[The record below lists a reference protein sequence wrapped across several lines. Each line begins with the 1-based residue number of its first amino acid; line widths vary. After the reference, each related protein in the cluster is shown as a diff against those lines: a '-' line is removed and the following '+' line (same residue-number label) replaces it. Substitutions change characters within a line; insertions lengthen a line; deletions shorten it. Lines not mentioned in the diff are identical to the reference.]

1 MPYAI
6 VIHAFPKTALP
17 VVHAQGKVLHGLFY
31 ELLQKASAAKG
42 DEVHGIEGLKP
53 FSTALLLNERQRR
66 AEYIRAGEEIR
77 IRFTFLDD
85 SLYPLLARY
94 FLSTP
99 DLSFDL
105 VRTELTVARILST
118 PQSGEE
124 WAGCTSFE
132 DLYANA
138 SDSEKQFSFQFV
150 SPTFFKRGGGP
161 TYPDLIVPL
170 PLPDLLF
177 GSLLRN
183 WNQFSSSSFVEANLL
198 KEICVHHLEITHHR
212 ISSQLARLVFPR
224 EAGTY
229 RTTTFP
235 GFVGS
240 CSFRLVELHD
250 RSIVKTLNTLADFAF
265 FSGIGAK
272 TTMGC
277 GVTKRLEATG

>member
-6 VIHAFPKTALP
+6 VIHAFPRTDLP
-17 VVHAQGKVLHGLFY
+17 LAHAQGKILHGLFY
-31 ELLQKASAAKG
+31 ELLQQASAAKG
-42 DEVHGIEGLKP
+42 DEVHGVEGLKP

-66 AEYIRAGEEIR
+66 AEYIRAGEEVK

-99 DLSFDL
+99 DLNFDL

-124 WAGCTSFE
+124 WAGCASFE
-132 DLYANA
+132 GIHANA
-138 SDSEKQFSFQFV
+138 SDTEKQFSFQFV
-150 SPTFFKRGGGP
+150 TPTFFKRGGGP

-170 PLPDLLF
+170 PLPDLVF

-183 WNQFSSSSFVEANLL
+183 WNQFSSSSFMEANLL
-198 KEICVHHLEITHHR
+198 REICGHHLEMTHHR
-212 ISSQLARLVFPR
+212 ITAQHARLVFPR
-224 EAGTY
+224 DDGQY

-235 GFVGS
+235 GFIGS
-240 CSFRLVELHD
+240 CAFRLVELHD
-250 RSIVKTLNTLADFAF
+250 QSIIKTLNVLADFAF
-265 FSGIGAK
+265 FAGVGAK
-272 TTMGC
+272 TTMGF
-277 GVTKRLEATG
+277 GVAKRL